1 MSSWHDVTPKA
12 VTAQLSVAG
21 YTVGMQVGS
30 AKQASRYARG
40 VKQLDPAL
48 VSEMHAVLEQN
59 PGISNAELARRLS
72 KSRQTILYYRR
83 ALRAELAKFAARDE
97 HVKERLVLSQL
108 DLVDRV
114 VEAADD
120 VRSDI
125 SRFKSRDPDP
135 VIATVKFRGHNTLNQ
150 IHRLLGELVG
160 EVSPPTTNIYLTR
173 MEAFVA
179 ADTVDPATLPPH
191 VRARLG
197 AGQ

>member
-1 MSSWHDVTPKA
+1 
-12 VTAQLSVAG
+12 
-21 YTVGMQVGS
+21 MQVGS
-30 AKQASRYARG
+30 AKRPSRYSRG

-48 VSEMHAVLEQN
+48 VNGIHAILEQN

-83 ALRAELAKFAARDE
+83 ALRAELANLAARNDQA
-97 HVKERLVLSQL
+97 KERLVMSQL

-114 VEAADD
+114 TEAADD
-120 VRSDI
+120 VRREI

-135 VIATVKFRGHNTLNQ
+135 VIATVKFRGHGTLNQ
-150 IHRLLGELVG
+150 IHRLLGEILG
-160 EVSPPTTNIYLTR
+160 EVSPATTNIYLTR